1 MANDIQGE
9 VAVTREPFAVRPK
22 GALSLI
28 LRFFRAIEELLC
40 QNCCAEELFLD
51 KDLSSREFYPLRTV
65 AGMVMAQNQG
75 SYSRESLF
83 RNHSR
88 DNEIDPFALE
98 IWPLGQRSNVINGS
112 TALLRLPGSLQM
124 NRGNKSHKD

>member
-1 MANDIQGE
+1 M
-9 VAVTREPFAVRPK
+9 
-22 GALSLI
+22 
-28 LRFFRAIEELLC
+28 
-40 QNCCAEELFLD
+40 
-51 KDLSSREFYPLRTV
+51 DLSSREFYPLRTV

-112 TALLRLPGSLQM
+112 TTLLRLPGSLQTPDISTLNCGSCSDRAHALNVNTDHLTEM
-124 NRGNKSHKD
+124 R

>member
-1 MANDIQGE
+1 MDSILITT
-9 VAVTREPFAVRPK
+9 TREPFAVRPK
-22 GALSLI
+22 GALCLI

-88 DNEIDPFALE
+88 DNEIDPFALKVMA
-98 IWPLGQRSNVINGS
+98 LNGQATRIEEMKAAN
-112 TALLRLPGSLQM
+112 
-124 NRGNKSHKD
+124 NRAAD